1 MDVIWISHRGLH
13 QHHVENSLHA
23 FEAAAEAGFHTLET
37 DLRTT
42 RDGHIVLHHD
52 SSLIRT
58 TGSDLIIEDMDAEQC
73 LAHRLNDGQ
82 SLLTF
87 DHFART
93 FTDQRWILDI
103 KPESAERTLAALRH
117 WADQHQK
124 GDWLCCQARFLL
136 WAPEHSRLLRELFP
150 AAITMAPQNECRR
163 AGLSLLMGL
172 KSLAAI
178 RYGRTY
184 SLPPVFHGLPLF
196 RRSLVDAYHRL
207 GGRVLAF
214 LPEGQEQQR
223 QALRSGVDEILS
235 NTPPIWQ

>member
-13 QHHVENSLHA
+13 QRHVENSLHA
-23 FEAAAEAGFHTLET
+23 FEAATEAGFHTLET

-42 RDGHIVLHHD
+42 RGQIVLHHD
-52 SSLIRT
+52 PSLIRT
-58 TGSDLIIEDMDAEQC
+58 TGSDTLIEDLDIEQC
-73 LAHRLNDGQ
+73 LDHRLNDGQ

-87 DHFART
+87 DTFART
-93 FTDQRWILDI
+93 FTDQRWVLDI

-117 WADQHQK
+117 WADREQK
-124 GDWLCCQARFLL
+124 GDWLCRQARFLL
-136 WAPEHSRLLRELFP
+136 WNPAHTRLLRQHFP

-172 KSLAAI
+172 RPLAAI

-214 LPEGQEQQR
+214 LPEGREQQN

-235 NTPPIWQ
+235 NTPPIR